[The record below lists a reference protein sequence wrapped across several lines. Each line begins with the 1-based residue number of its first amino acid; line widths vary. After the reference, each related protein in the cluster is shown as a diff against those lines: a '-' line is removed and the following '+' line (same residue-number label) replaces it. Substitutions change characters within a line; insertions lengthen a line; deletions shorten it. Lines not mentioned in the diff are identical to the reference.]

1 MDLSILRLK
10 SSPHWLQTQIYCLF
24 NQQNISG
31 YETFWWW
38 FNTVKKKKK
47 KSQSRNREVMAAQNR
62 CYNVFVL
69 FFVRTATF
77 LRCRSSRTDSSQHV
91 KHVWPYELLYWL
103 YWRKKKK
110 KKEHIR
116 HSHSSDPSARA
127 SICSRCCIEML
138 IFQINVNELHLH

>member
-47 KSQSRNREVMAAQNR
+47 SQSRNREVMAAQNR
-62 CYNVFVL
+62 CYVFVL